1 MSKGGMA
8 EGVQSM
14 MNHEPDRSRIALAK
28 VGLRGVEATITN
40 QTFAK
45 HWCVCVCVCVCA
57 RARVLVGVT
66 KRRGVEAT
74 ITKPAFLAGKWQAQL
89 RSKLDSTRNSARAR
103 GTCTCVEKR
112 V

>member
-1 MSKGGMA
+1 MKKLEELREVDPLA
-8 EGVQSM
+8 
-14 MNHEPDRSRIALAK
+14 RSAVR
-28 VGLRGVEATITN
+28 V
-40 QTFAK
+40 
-45 HWCVCVCVCVCA
+45 CVCVCVCVRA
-57 RARVLVGVT
+57 RARVLVCVT